1 MCALT
6 LDQVVDAALGVLRNL
21 ALLEA
26 HIPTLHPLTP
36 AILRVLVTHGSDVD
50 IADNV
55 RVFLQCVAGWV
66 EEHPQPLLTLED
78 VPLLLQALQV
88 PTESDITVEAL
99 LIILQYMAPCVDDT
113 LPAVERTSLAM
124 DGRSH
129 RVQRQGVETAT
140 ALLTREVGTICT

>member
-1 MCALT
+1 M
-6 LDQVVDAALGVLRNL
+6 
-21 ALLEA
+21 
-26 HIPTLHPLTP
+26 TP
-36 AILRVLVTHGSDVD
+36 AILRVLVTHGSDAD